1 MRKALSSSSDIVV
14 GRRSLEGRE
23 LLIVDGLFKPD
34 FIKMLHVFAKRW
46 SFRQA
51 GYDTKETEQV
61 RHWRHDFIPE
71 DFTTNPVLEAW
82 RRQVEAKTAELCP
95 AEMGSF
101 DQAYCTS
108 HGYGE
113 YQHIH
118 YDRSAGVTVI
128 YYVNAEW
135 DPDWQGETLFFDHSQ
150 DAHYAVAPQPGR
162 LLMFPSSLLHRGGVP
177 SRMCTERRLVMVLKY
192 FGPGARP

>member
-1 MRKALSSSSDIVV
+1 MRTVLSSSSDIVV

-34 FIKMLHVFAKRW
+34 LVRMLHEIAKLW

-51 GYDTKETEQV
+51 GYDTEDTEHV

-71 DFTTNPVLEAW
+71 DFTANPVLGAW
-82 RRQVEAKTAELCP
+82 RKQVEAKMVELCP
-95 AEMGSF
+95 AEKGAF
-101 DQAYCTS
+101 DQAYCNS

-113 YQHIH
+113 YQLIH
-118 YDRSAGVTVI
+118 ADRSFGVTAI

-135 DPDWQGETLFFDHSQ
+135 QPDWQGETMFFDDRQ
-150 DAHYAVAPQPGR
+150 DAHCAVAPRPGR
-162 LLMFPSSLLHRGGVP
+162 LLMFPSRLLHRGGAP
-177 SRMCTERRLVMVLKY
+177 ARMCTERRLVMVLKF